1 MNSAIDYTQLAQI
14 VRGVLALP
22 DELVRHKI
30 ERLQR
35 IEDLIA
41 ASLRGLGQSPDAAAQ
56 CGVEFVRQCVAHYS
70 ACT

>member
-22 DELVRHKI
+22 DVLVRHKI

-41 ASLRGLGQSPDAAAQ
+41 TSLRGLGQPPDVAAQ
-56 CGVEFVRQCVAHYS
+56 CGFEFVRQVSAHYS